1 MPRVIKHPD
10 IRRAELL
17 DRATALFVQHGY
29 DNVSLND
36 LIAAVGVS
44 KGAFY
49 HWFPSKD
56 ELITALA
63 ERSARD
69 QFTAIEEAIARCGGT
84 ALDRLNALLQAGF
97 DVKMRMGAPEH
108 LAAMV
113 SLLRP
118 ENAHLYGRIVAVS
131 EDLVRPLLARVISDG
146 VREGV
151 FRTFDADGVADMIL
165 GLSARVNANVVQ
177 IVDAADQ
184 SARDHAVDVLTSRLE
199 LHGLA
204 VDRILELPDGSLD
217 VLDRAQVETMVAAL
231 PRK

>member
-17 DRATALFVQHGY
+17 DRASALFVQRGY

-36 LIAAVGVS
+36 LIAAAGVS

-63 ERSARD
+63 RRSAHD
-69 QFTAIEEAIARCGGT
+69 QFEAIEEAIARCGGD
-84 ALDRLNALLQAGF
+84 ALERLNALLRAGF

-151 FRTFDADGVADMIL
+151 FHTFDADGVADMIL

-177 IVDAADQ
+177 IVDATDQ
-184 SARDHAVDVLTSRLE
+184 PARDHAIDVLTSRLK

-204 VDRILELPDGSLD
+204 VDRILELPDGSVT